1 MLGGAMFQYT
11 LRGDRNEQ
19 KQGLQPVAG
28 DLQRKALDQV
38 CVKEEEMRMEGG
50 DKIEKL
56 TQRIGRLYYF
66 FFALSVGLSVG
77 LSTCLS
83 VYLSLYL
90 PLSLSVC
97 LPLCLPAYLSM
108 SFSLYL
114 YLPSSLA
121 LGT

>member
-28 DLQRKALDQV
+28 DLQRKALDQVCVQV

-90 PLSLSVC
+90 PLSLCLSACLSVC
-97 LPLCLPAYLSM
+97 LPICLCLSLSIYI
-108 SFSLYL
+108 S
-114 YLPSSLA
+114 PPP
-121 LGT
+121 